1 MLIRATLIYCLA
13 VSTLLFAA
21 VALWQR
27 IELGASKDVL
37 ATLAERADRLQRDLD
52 RTNADAASAKRLAEA
67 AEDSLMRA
75 TAREAEKPDLAQV
88 AGQLSAMTQ
97 DRDAARAEAAAAL
110 REAEAGRQRVAR
122 MKDELTTLRAEL
134 AEARRAGEDAI
145 AARMT
150 VERDLLAV
158 RSALGKDAP
167 PSLATGAV
175 PAAKPPKAQTAAPA
189 PAAATARSEGEA
201 GNAGDAGDVKSK
213 AGEQR
218 AAVQPQGGVL
228 EPSGAP
234 AKASSA
240 AGTGT
245 AGTAPAAKSKSAPA
259 PVKKAA
265 SKRRAKP
272 KASASNSSFFPF

>member
-97 DRDAARAEAAAAL
+97 DRDAARGEAAAAL

-201 GNAGDAGDVKSK
+201 GDAGDVKSK

>member
-21 VALWQR
+21 IALWQR
-27 IELGASKDVL
+27 IEIAAGHHEL
-37 ATLAERADRLQRDLD
+37 ATLADRAERLQRDLD

-88 AGQLSAMTQ
+88 AEQLSAMTQ
-97 DRDAARAEAAAAL
+97 DRDTARAEAAVAL
-110 REAEAGRQRVAR
+110 REAEAGKQRVAR

-134 AEARRAGEDAI
+134 AEALRAGEDAI

-150 VERDLLAV
+150 AERDLLAV

-175 PAAKPPKAQTAAPA
+175 PAAKPPKAQTAAPS
-189 PAAATARSEGEA
+189 PAAAAARLENDAGA
-201 GNAGDAGDVKSK
+201 GNKSK

-218 AAVQPQGGVL
+218 AAIQPQSGAI
-228 EPSGAP
+228 EPSGTP
-234 AKASSA
+234 AKASTG
-240 AGTGT
+240 GTGT
-245 AGTAPAAKSKSAPA
+245 AGAAPASKSKSAPA
-259 PVKKAA
+259 TVKKAA